1 MIAVVSRMREFSAI
15 DALVAQQAVQ
25 RDDVL
30 CGIGDDA
37 AVLAVR
43 HDARLVV
50 TMDTLVAGV
59 HYPLDTDPADVGYKL
74 LAVNLSDLAAMGA
87 EPSWAM
93 LAMSWPSIDEH
104 ALHAFLTGF
113 YELAQAHNVQLIGG
127 DTTRAPVPVFTVQV
141 HGWIPTGCPP
151 LLRSG
156 AQVGDRIFVS
166 GTLGDA
172 ALALRLMGST
182 VERSILDSYHPLKQR
197 LNRPTPRVQ
206 LGCALRD
213 MASSCVDV
221 SDGLLADLGHILQR
235 SGVGGVVDVERLPL
249 SLAFLSAAAVGTRAF
264 EERHAHLAEVAT
276 PAQVIA
282 LTGGDDY
289 ELCFTAPA
297 HCAAPIAEISR
308 RIGVPIAMIG
318 EITVESGLRLRAQ
331 SGVLKSVIPCG
342 YEHF

>member
-1 MIAVVSRMREFSAI
+1 MREFSAI
-15 DALVAQQAVQ
+15 DALVAQQTVQ

-30 CGIGDDA
+30 WGIGDDA

-43 HDARLVV
+43 NNARLVV

-87 EPSWAM
+87 EPSWAT
-93 LAMSWPSIDEH
+93 LAMSWPSIDEY
-104 ALHAFLTGF
+104 ALHAFMSGF

-127 DTTRAPVPVFTVQV
+127 DTTHAPVPVFTVQV
-141 HGWIPTGCPP
+141 HGWIPTGCQP

-156 AQVGDRIFVS
+156 ARAGDRIYVS

-172 ALALRLMGST
+172 ALALQLMRST
-182 VERSILDSYHPLKQR
+182 VERSVLDSFHSLKQR

-235 SGVGGVVDVERLPL
+235 SDVGGVVEIERLPL
-249 SLAFLSAAAVGTRAF
+249 SPAFLSAANLGTRAY
-264 EERHAHLAEVAT
+264 EERYAHLADVVT
-276 PAQVIA
+276 PSQAIA

-308 RIGVPIAMIG
+308 CIGVPIAMIG
-318 EITVESGLRLRAQ
+318 EITVESGLRLRTQ
-331 SGVLKSVIPCG
+331 GGVLKSVLPTG